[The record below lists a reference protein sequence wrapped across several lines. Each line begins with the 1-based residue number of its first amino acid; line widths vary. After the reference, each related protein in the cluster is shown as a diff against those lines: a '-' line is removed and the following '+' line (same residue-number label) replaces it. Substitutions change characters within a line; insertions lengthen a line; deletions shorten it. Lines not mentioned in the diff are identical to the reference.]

1 MATTARMMPGT
12 RGVVLDAEA
21 IPFVDVTAVR
31 MLDELADDLL
41 RNNQELVIAHD
52 LGQVG
57 DLLAAHPETNLQ
69 VFATIDEAIA
79 AIDGA

>member
-1 MATTARMMPGT
+1 
-12 RGVVLDAEA
+12 
-21 IPFVDVTAVR
+21 

-57 DLLAAHPETNLQ
+57 DLLAAHPENNLQ